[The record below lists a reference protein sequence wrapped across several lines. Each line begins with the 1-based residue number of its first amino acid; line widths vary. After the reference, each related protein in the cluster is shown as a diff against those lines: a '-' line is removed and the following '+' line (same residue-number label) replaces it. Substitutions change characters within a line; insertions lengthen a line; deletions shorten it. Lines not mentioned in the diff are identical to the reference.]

1 MFGIH
6 DFLIFII
13 SGFLLNLTPGPD
25 SILIISKSASGGWKA
40 GSMATLGM
48 CTGCF
53 VHVLAAA
60 LGLSAILASSAAAF
74 TFVKLVGAAYL
85 IYIGLSALLSR
96 SQETHISVKEISTV
110 SKQSFRAIYLQGFLT
125 NVLNP
130 KVALFFMA
138 FVPQFIEHD
147 APSKA
152 IAFIVLGS
160 VFVFNSLLYCN
171 ALALVTAFASKQM
184 MKVNHFVKQLITR
197 SVGAIFVSLG
207 IKLATANAS

>member
-1 MFGIH
+1 M
-6 DFLIFII
+6 
-13 SGFLLNLTPGPD
+13 
-25 SILIISKSASGGWKA
+25 
-40 GSMATLGM
+40 
-48 CTGCF
+48 
-53 VHVLAAA
+53 
-60 LGLSAILASSAAAF
+60 
-74 TFVKLVGAAYL
+74 KLVGAAYL

-152 IAFIVLGS
+152 VAFIVLGS
-160 VFVFNSLLYCN
+160 VFVFNSLIYCHS
-171 ALALVTAFASKQM
+171 LALFTAFASRQIKLNQM
-184 MKVNHFVKQLITR
+184 IQQLMKRSIGAVFV
-197 SVGAIFVSLG
+197 GLG

>member
-1 MFGIH
+1 
-6 DFLIFII
+6 
-13 SGFLLNLTPGPD
+13 
-25 SILIISKSASGGWKA
+25 
-40 GSMATLGM
+40 
-48 CTGCF
+48 
-53 VHVLAAA
+53 
-60 LGLSAILASSAAAF
+60 
-74 TFVKLVGAAYL
+74 
-85 IYIGLSALLSR
+85 
-96 SQETHISVKEISTV
+96 
-110 SKQSFRAIYLQGFLT
+110 
-125 NVLNP
+125 
-130 KVALFFMA
+130 MA

-184 MKVNHFVKQLITR
+184 KVNHFVKQLITR